1 MYIYLYRQHKNP
13 SVLLIVLLPFCK
25 KKTKTIS
32 VYVCGCVLKKEFE
45 MDSSPNYLQSQAYRY
60 GSRAHTKVM
69 NVYSTLSTDA
79 TKDTMGQGS
88 EKL

>member
-32 VYVCGCVLKKEFE
+32 VYVWVCVKKEFE

-60 GSRAHTKVM
+60 GPRTHTKVM
-69 NVYSTLSTDA
+69 NVCSTLSTDA
-79 TKDTMGQGS
+79 TKDTMGQS
-88 EKL
+88 LEKL